1 MTLPTTRQQVADLV
15 ETLSARERMSFAAK
29 LVVQHRETNLT
40 QLRALIATLIETSNV
55 LPRTV
60 PVQADTANTTDAI
73 DTDWDVLA
81 SASSIELTTP
91 QTDACLNLH
100 TRGVGIYMAVAL
112 KDEELLERILQQPS
126 QSFKEKVRDT
136 LSAIRRQKQKLE
148 DAATSKPKNEPEIA
162 MAKFAA
168 FFDSIKTAAS
178 HRLPNDYATRTR
190 TQAWEEYSKKS
201 WDLPWEN
208 GSLTSVSD
216 KQLRKSIADA
226 MLERFTESPPV
237 TITKATNP
245 DRDVHVPIMTK
256 LITRNLKELFKLCPQ
271 ATIVAICTLITPHTK
286 SIETNLL
293 GPIFK
298 ERLNLWSRHGDG
310 EFLVELIKPVL
321 EKLDTTLDGN
331 VIPTATLGVI
341 LSAQPVKAVV
351 LFLLQKC
358 LFQTKLIVDKYI
370 SQCDIFHNDPVRLR
384 LLTDDYIRDIQS
396 GCASTLLII
405 GNLSER
411 ALAISK
417 IEAKLEWQR
426 AHEKDAMKA
435 VDDLLSVFGAAMDAL
450 PGHTETLMKQF
461 VEKKDN
467 YKRDWIVR
475 PLFDLFSA
483 HPLFANHMYEATSS
497 DFRLEMY
504 KPLTKT
510 VLRHLAPTNT
520 TVFAFPE
527 HDTVAPYSGIQRDP
541 AWSANAFAYFYAL
554 FPPVESSVYW
564 VSIAPYLTHEN
575 LNLLKAAFDIA
586 DLVKL
591 PAPHLMTVLDKLFVN
606 VRERCEMAWKL
617 MDAVKEL
624 RADLLSSQIYEY
636 MFMLRQRLDVRV
648 PEAREFLEKNVKQ
661 STIEMRA
668 HAITYLLASTNLAE
682 SVDETMATLTMLL
695 PRLKNEMRPNMDQ
708 IFRVFQ
714 SKVNATFY
722 EGYTIEQAKSL
733 AAVYEAVDEHNLAAV
748 SISPFAKQFVRDL
761 ATKMLGFYIGTP
773 NHPFFEFALN
783 VFWRHEVQ
791 IRGSSSSIQISFPF
805 KDPDNTQRQ
814 EYLEFDR
821 RKAYARGIELHKELD
836 INIDLEYNKV
846 GMFGLFR
853 IPEGKEES
861 VVAHTVEHVRL
872 KYDAI
877 IPKKTAFL
885 DSNCGRT
892 LLADLQKNL
901 GLRWSKSNTLVTY
914 YESCLAALENAPLLN
929 DGAEPILNWAEF
941 QNSGVLNFVTQCV
954 QFSPNSEGT
963 RWMNLRLKSNLAA
976 EIARDLFVGCK
987 TAVEKDA
994 LVIRLF
1000 GFSSSGSALHI
1011 PGILKHVI
1019 LRLPRLLKAEHISE
1033 RRVFWG
1039 LFHPGDMDAES
1050 NNSPDLLKF
1059 SVSNLSENPLP
1070 KNVLLKWQ
1078 EELMVERYWAEAL
1091 DATLPMNERV
1101 LSATRMMHMRCFSIN
1116 KAATF
1121 LVTDSLPSRVKE
1133 AVLMFLPKLDEP
1145 ACAVNLL
1152 LAPAYLQSDLAR
1164 TAIYAVQNVLRYFK
1178 DDEVTRIFEN
1188 LVPQEGQVGGVK
1200 VGVFKEIL
1208 RLLGQYCHIPRIL
1221 ALFESLWERKK
1232 LNQDVR
1238 IAHLQQ
1244 TLTLL
1249 KSNEPVVADAA
1260 WKLVLD
1266 AVHGKWFLDVS
1277 AVLVMVR
1284 VEGSVHQQMTEMT
1297 TSAMSYA
1304 FYRFGTIT
1312 ARPLPRN
1319 LASRY
1324 ASDVI
1329 APTALRLY
1337 NRMKTMSKNDK
1348 NYVDLTART
1357 IYAFSILYHK
1367 FFIDEHNAGIFSQL
1381 FAGVSEE
1388 AAIASPDDVIATGVF
1403 KWIMPILGICTGL
1416 LAAANPTV
1424 IPHSW
1429 EQFSK
1434 CTRLIAQ
1441 TILNANSTPNERSVA
1456 VGKLDS
1462 LALGTSYF
1470 PKAHTEDHALL
1481 QAAMLPIEQMETVR
1495 GGAKFFAA
1503 LRLAR
1508 ETAWLK
1514 KNVIVFVR
1522 ASQPIEERKFLI
1534 DLAEKIII
1542 TMLRFGFEKREYGVL
1557 DLTGKEYDDKFK
1569 ELCQIC
1575 EPLIGFH
1582 NRMKEIYESDSWC
1595 SDLVGFNAYR
1605 SQFRFALLHSA
1616 LNLKGATSVSK
1627 YAEMLVKTDDPLLDE
1642 IHGQL
1647 ATMIVQYLRECQESL
1662 RALNE
1667 WNKAPSFQTKPRHD
1681 QSGQNALISLMT
1693 ELYRRVDSK
1702 PELRISAGF
1711 KLLESIVTACTV
1723 FLLEQLP
1730 GLTAQFIRNFATSA
1744 MEDTWFL
1751 HLEQAFTKREMTV
1764 LENADTGIEAIRLS
1778 IKRIVSGAQ
1787 ATGFDAANESK
1798 EMVRFSEVFRRT
1810 PAIMLHIAPEVTAYV
1825 AQHPTGAVG
1834 DAVLNLIKSL
1844 YRTETVS
1851 MYLQVVF
1858 DGRVGEVDLAKL
1870 VSLEHVREEES
1881 KFFEL
1886 RAEIAGSSF
1895 NLSASN
1901 TRSRSSLMSVGQVA
1915 QRFVDHQM
1923 NGSPAFERYLNA
1935 APNQNLIV
1943 SELSFVNSIP
1953 RLSHGGCKILN
1964 ERVEVIKFIRRHM
1977 TAEVAVL
1984 NAYLYFE
1991 CMISSLSIERVRP
2004 FNSPSMM
2011 EVIHIQSLISIDISL
2026 TNPNGF
2032 VRMAVPIR
2040 YILDIASAL
2049 VFKIAPYYDEQGKH
2063 RIANGVRH
2071 KAMAML
2077 QAIQKCTSNSCFARK
2092 SRKAV
2097 TAIDLLV
2104 LEAAQPGDV
2113 EGEMVVVEYQ
2123 ELVKALLLMGDRKLY
2138 DASCELQNSPWQLKW
2153 TNAELKDE

>member
-1 MTLPTTRQQVADLV
+1 MTLPTTRQQVSDLV
-15 ETLSARERMSFAAK
+15 ETFSARERMCFAAK

-40 QLRALIATLIETSNV
+40 QLRALVATLIETSN

-73 DTDWDVLA
+73 DADWDVLA
-81 SASSIELTTP
+81 STSTIELTIP

-100 TRGVGIYMAVAL
+100 TRSVGIYMAIAL
-112 KDEELLERILQQPS
+112 KDEELLERILQHPS
-126 QSFKEKVRDT
+126 QFLKEKVRDT
-136 LSAIRRQKQKLE
+136 LSAIRRQKRKME
-148 DAATSKPKNEPEIA
+148 NAAILKPKYEPEIA
-162 MAKFAA
+162 MAKFTA
-168 FFDSIKTAAS
+168 FFDSIKAAAS
-178 HRLPNDYATRTR
+178 HRLPRDNATRTR
-190 TQAWEEYSKKS
+190 TQAWEEYSEKS
-201 WDLPWEN
+201 WDLPWES

-216 KQLRKSIADA
+216 KQLRKSIAGA
-226 MLERFTESPPV
+226 LLECFTEYPPV
-237 TITKATNP
+237 AMAKATNP
-245 DRDVHVPIMTK
+245 DREVHVPIMTR
-256 LITRNLKELFKLCPQ
+256 LITRNLKELFKLCPE
-271 ATIVAICTLITPHTK
+271 ATIAAICTLITPHTK
-286 SIETNLL
+286 MIETNVLV
-293 GPIFK
+293 PIFK
-298 ERLNLWSRHGDG
+298 QRLNLWSCNGDG

-321 EKLDTTLDGN
+321 EKLDTTLNGN
-331 VIPTATLGVI
+331 VIPTTTLSVI
-341 LSAQPVKAVV
+341 LSAQPLKAVV

-358 LFQTKLIVDKYI
+358 LFQTKLIVEKYI
-370 SQCDIFHNDPVRLR
+370 SERDIFRNDPNKLR
-384 LLTDDYIRDIQS
+384 LITDNYIRGIES
-396 GCASTLLII
+396 GCASTVLII
-405 GNLSER
+405 KNLSER
-411 ALAISK
+411 VLGISEVEARLAS
-417 IEAKLEWQR
+417 QR
-426 AHEKDAMKA
+426 AYEKDAMKA
-435 VDDLLSVFGAAMDAL
+435 IDDLLSVFGAAMDAL

-483 HPLFANHMYEATSS
+483 HPLLANHMYEDTSS

-510 VLRHLAPTNT
+510 VLRHLAPANTT

-527 HDTVAPYSGIQRDP
+527 LDTVAPYSGIQRDP

-554 FPPVESSVYW
+554 FPPVESSTYW
-564 VSIAPYLTHEN
+564 VSVAPYLTHEN

-586 DLVKL
+586 DLVKF
-591 PAPHLMTVLDKLFVN
+591 PARHLMNVLDKLFVN

-617 MDAVKEL
+617 MDAVKES
-624 RADLLSSQIYEY
+624 RTDLSSGQIDEY
-636 MFMLRQRLDVRV
+636 MSMFRQRLDVRV
-648 PEAREFLEKNVKQ
+648 PEARELLEKNLKQ
-661 STIEMRA
+661 STIEMRVQ
-668 HAITYLLASTNLAE
+668 AISDLLTSTNLAE
-682 SVDETMATLTMLL
+682 SVEETMATLTVLL
-695 PRLKNEMRPNMDQ
+695 PKLKNEMRLNMDQ
-708 IFRVFQ
+708 IFRVIQ
-714 SKVNATFY
+714 TKVNVTFY
-722 EGYTIEQAKSL
+722 EGYTVEQAKSL

-748 SISPFAKQFVRDL
+748 SISPVAREFVRDL

-783 VFWRHEVQ
+783 VFWRHEVHL
-791 IRGSSSSIQISFPF
+791 RGSSSSIQISFPF

-821 RKAYARGIELHKELD
+821 RKAYARGLELHKELD
-836 INIDLEYNKV
+836 PNIDLENNEDR
-846 GMFGLFR
+846 MFGLFR

-861 VVAHTVEHVRL
+861 VVAHIVEHVRL
-872 KYDAI
+872 KYEAI
-877 IPKKTAFL
+877 IPRKTAFL

-892 LLADLQKNL
+892 VLADLQKSL
-901 GLRWSKSNTLVTY
+901 GLRWRKSKTLVTY
-914 YESCLAALENAPLLN
+914 YESCLAALANAPLLN
-929 DGAEPILNWAEF
+929 DGPEPVLNWDEF
-941 QNSGVLNFVTQCV
+941 RNNGVFNFVTSCV
-954 QFSPNSEGT
+954 LFGPKSEDA

-976 EIARDLFVGCK
+976 QIAKYLFEECK
-987 TAVEKDA
+987 TAVEKDE

-1000 GFSSSGSALHI
+1000 ELSPSGSALHI

-1019 LRLPRLLKAEHISE
+1019 LQLPRLLKAEHISE

-1116 KAATF
+1116 KAAAF

-1200 VGVFKEIL
+1200 VGVFKEIV

-1221 ALFESLWERKK
+1221 ALFESLWQRKK

-1277 AVLVMVR
+1277 AVLVMVM
-1284 VEGSVHQQMTEMT
+1284 VEGVYQQMTEMT
-1297 TSAMSYA
+1297 MNGVGYTYYS
-1304 FYRFGTIT
+1304 FGTIT

-1348 NYVDLTART
+1348 IYGDLTART
-1357 IYAFSILYHK
+1357 IYAFSILYH
-1367 FFIDEHNAGIFSQL
+1367 FIDEHNAGIFSQL

-1388 AAIASPDDVIATGVF
+1388 AAVASPDDVIATAVF
-1403 KWIMPILGICTGL
+1403 KWIMPILGICTGV

-1441 TILNANSTPNERSVA
+1441 TILDANSTPKERSVA

-1462 LALGTSYF
+1462 LALGTFYF
-1470 PKAHTEDHALL
+1470 PKAYTEDHSLL
-1481 QAAMLPIEQMETVR
+1481 QAAMLPIEQMETVP

-1514 KNVIVFVR
+1514 ENMIVFVR
-1522 ASQPIEERKFLI
+1522 ASQPIQERKFLI

-1542 TMLRFGFEKREYGVL
+1542 TMLRFGFEKREFGVL
-1557 DLTGKEYDDKFK
+1557 DLTGKEFDDKFK

-1582 NRMKEIYESDSWC
+1582 YRMKEIYKSDSWC

-1605 SQFRFALLHSA
+1605 SQFRWTLLHSA
-1616 LNLKGATSVSK
+1616 LNLKDATSVSK

-1642 IHGQL
+1642 IHAQL

-1662 RALNE
+1662 RALDE
-1667 WNKAPSFQTKPRHD
+1667 WKKAPSHQKKPRHD

-1693 ELYRRVDSK
+1693 ELYSRLNSK
-1702 PELRISAGF
+1702 PELQISAGF

-1751 HLEQAFTKREMTV
+1751 HLEQAFTKRDMTV

-1778 IKRIVSGAQ
+1778 LKRIVSGAQ
-1787 ATGFDAANESK
+1787 ATGFNAAKESK
-1798 EMVRFSEVFRRT
+1798 EMVRFNEVFRRT
-1810 PAIMLHIAPEVTAYV
+1810 PAIMLHIAPEVAVYV

-1901 TRSRSSLMSVGQVA
+1901 SRSRSSLMSVGQVA

-1953 RLSHGGCKILN
+1953 RLSHGGCKILK

-1984 NAYLYFE
+1984 NPYLYFE
-1991 CMISSLSIERVRP
+1991 CMISSLSLERVHP

-2011 EVIHIQSLISIDISL
+2011 EVIRIQSLISVDSSL
-2026 TNPNGF
+2026 TNANGF

-2063 RIANGVRH
+2063 RIANEVRH
-2071 KAMAML
+2071 KAMSML
-2077 QAIQKCTSNSCFARK
+2077 QTIQKCTSNSCFARK

-2097 TAIDLLV
+2097 TAIDLLM

-2153 TNAELKDE
+2153 TDAELTDE

>member
-1 MTLPTTRQQVADLV
+1 MTLPTTRQQVSDLV

-29 LVVQHRETNLT
+29 IVVQHRETNLT
-40 QLRALIATLIETSNV
+40 QLRALIGTLIETTNA

-60 PVQADTANTTDAI
+60 PVQADTAKTTDAI

-112 KDEELLERILQQPS
+112 KDEELLERILQHPS

-136 LSAIRRQKQKLE
+136 LNAIRQQKRKLQS
-148 DAATSKPKNEPEIA
+148 ATDLKPKNESEIA
-162 MAKFAA
+162 MAKFTA
-168 FFDSIKTAAS
+168 FFDSIKAAPS
-178 HRLPNDYATRTR
+178 HRLPIDNATRTR

-226 MLERFTESPPV
+226 MLECFTESPPI

-256 LITRNLKELFKLCPQ
+256 LFSRNLKELFKLCPQ
-271 ATIVAICTLITPHTK
+271 ATIAAICTLITPHTK
-286 SIETNLL
+286 LIEANVL

-298 ERLNLWSRHGDG
+298 QRLNLWSRHGDG

-321 EKLDTTLDGN
+321 EKLDIALKRR
-331 VIPTATLGVI
+331 VIHSTSLSVI
-341 LSAQPVKAVV
+341 LSAKPLKAVV
-351 LFLLQKC
+351 FFLLQKC
-358 LFQTKLIVDKYI
+358 LFQTKLVVEKYI
-370 SQCDIFHNDPVRLR
+370 SQRDIFHNDPNRLR
-384 LLTDDYIRDIQS
+384 VTDSYISDIES
-396 GCASTLLII
+396 GCASIVLII
-405 GNLSER
+405 RNLSER
-411 ALAISK
+411 ALGISEV
-417 IEAKLEWQR
+417 EARLASQR
-426 AHEKDAMKA
+426 AYEKDAMKA
-435 VDDLLSVFGAAMDAL
+435 IDDLLSVFGAAMDAL
-450 PGHTETLMKQF
+450 PGHTEALMKQY
-461 VEKKDN
+461 VERKDN
-467 YKRDWIVR
+467 YKRAWIVR
-475 PLFDLFSA
+475 PLLDLFLA
-483 HPLFANHMYEATSS
+483 HPLLANHMYEATVS

-510 VLRHLAPTNT
+510 VLRHLAPANT
-520 TVFAFPE
+520 TVFDFPE
-527 HDTVAPYSGIQRDP
+527 HDIVAPYSGIQRDP
-541 AWSANAFAYFYAL
+541 AWNANAFAYFYAL

-564 VSIAPYLTHEN
+564 VSVAPYLTHEN
-575 LNLLKAAFDIA
+575 LNLLKGAFGIA
-586 DLVKL
+586 DLVKFD
-591 PAPHLMTVLDKLFVN
+591 APHLMNVLDKLFVN

-624 RADLLSSQIYEY
+624 RADLPSRQIDEY
-636 MFMLRQRLDVRV
+636 MSMLRQRLDVRV
-648 PEAREFLEKNVKQ
+648 PEARELLEKNLKQ
-661 STIEMRA
+661 STIEKRVE
-668 HAITYLLASTNLAE
+668 AIRDLLTSSNLAE
-682 SVDETMATLTMLL
+682 SVDETMATLTVLL
-695 PRLKNEMRPNMDQ
+695 PKLKNEMRLNMDQ
-708 IFRVFQ
+708 IFRLIET
-714 SKVNATFY
+714 KVNVTFY

-733 AAVYEAVDEHNLAAV
+733 AAVYEALDEHNLAAV
-748 SISPFAKQFVRDL
+748 SISPFAQQFVSGL

-773 NHPFFEFALN
+773 SHPFFEFALN

-791 IRGSSSSIQISFPF
+791 IRGSSSSIHTSFPF
-805 KDPDNTQRQ
+805 KNPDNSQRQ

-821 RKAYARGIELHKELD
+821 RKAYTRGIELHKELD
-836 INIDLEYNKV
+836 PTIDLEDNEDS
-846 GMFGLFR
+846 MFGLFR
-853 IPEGKEES
+853 IPEGKEEA
-861 VVAHTVEHVRL
+861 VVAHIVEHVRL

-877 IPKKTAFL
+877 IPKKTAFM

-892 LLADLQKNL
+892 LFADLKKCL

-914 YESCLAALENAPLLN
+914 YESCLAALKNAPLLN

-941 QNSGVLNFVTQCV
+941 QNSGVLTFVTQCV
-954 QFSPNSEGT
+954 QFSPKSEGA

-976 EIARDLFVGCK
+976 EIARDLFNGCK
-987 TAVEKDA
+987 GAVEKDA
-994 LVIRLF
+994 LVVRLF
-1000 GFSSSGSALHI
+1000 ELSPSGSALHI
-1011 PGILKHVI
+1011 HGILRHVI
-1019 LRLPRLLKAEHISE
+1019 LRLPRLFEAEHISE

-1039 LFHPGDMDAES
+1039 LFHPGMDTES
-1050 NNSPDLLKF
+1050 NNSSDLLKF

-1116 KAATF
+1116 KAAAF

-1188 LVPQEGQVGGVK
+1188 LVPQEAQTGGVK
-1200 VGVFKEIL
+1200 VGVFKEIV
-1208 RLLGQYCHIPRIL
+1208 RLLGQYCRIPRIL
-1221 ALFESLWERKK
+1221 ALFESLWGRKK
-1232 LNQDVR
+1232 LNMDVR

-1244 TLTLL
+1244 SMTLL
-1249 KSNEPVVADAA
+1249 KSNEPAVADAA

-1277 AVLVMVR
+1277 AVLVMVM
-1284 VEGSVHQQMTEMT
+1284 VEGSVYQQLTEMT
-1297 TSAMSYA
+1297 INGVGYGHYS
-1304 FYRFGTIT
+1304 FGTIT

-1324 ASDVI
+1324 AAEVI

-1348 NYVDLTART
+1348 NYGDFTTRT

-1367 FFIDEHNAGIFSQL
+1367 FFIDEQNAGAFSQL

-1388 AAIASPDDVIATGVF
+1388 AATASPDDVIATAVF
-1403 KWIMPILGICTGL
+1403 KWMMPILGICSGL

-1434 CTRLIAQ
+1434 CTRLIAH
-1441 TILNANSTPNERSVA
+1441 TILDANSTPTERSVA
-1456 VGKLDS
+1456 VAKLDS
-1462 LALGTSYF
+1462 LALGTCYF
-1470 PKAHTEDHALL
+1470 PKVYTEDHALL
-1481 QAAMLPIEQMETVR
+1481 QAALLPIEQMETVP

-1514 KNVIVFVR
+1514 ANVIVFVR
-1522 ASQPIEERKFLI
+1522 ASQPIQERKFLI
-1534 DLAEKIII
+1534 DLAEKTII

-1557 DLTGKEYDDKFK
+1557 DLTGKEYDNKFK
-1569 ELCQIC
+1569 ELCQTC

-1595 SDLVGFNAYR
+1595 SDLAGFNAYR
-1605 SQFRFALLHSA
+1605 SQFRLALLNSA
-1616 LNLKGATSVSK
+1616 LNLKDATSVSK
-1627 YAEMLVKTDDPLLDE
+1627 YVEMLVKTDDSLLEE

-1662 RALNE
+1662 RELNA
-1667 WNKAPSFQTKPRHD
+1667 WKRQPSYRQKPRHD

-1693 ELYRRVDSK
+1693 ELYRRIDS
-1702 PELRISAGF
+1702 ESEFQSSAGF
-1711 KLLESIVTACTV
+1711 KLLESVVTSCAV

-1744 MEDTWFL
+1744 MEDDWFL
-1751 HLEQAFTKREMTV
+1751 HLEQAFMKRDMTV
-1764 LENADTGIEAIRLS
+1764 VENADTGIEAIRLL
-1778 IKRIVSGAQ
+1778 IERIVSGAQ
-1787 ATGFDAANESK
+1787 ATGFDDTNKSK
-1798 EMVRFSEVFRRT
+1798 KMDRFKEVFRRT
-1810 PAIMLHIAPEVTAYV
+1810 PAIVLHIAPEVAAYV

-1834 DAVLNLIKSL
+1834 DAVLILIKSL

-1870 VSLEHVREEES
+1870 VSLQKVREGDES
-1881 KFFEL
+1881 KFFEMH
-1886 RAEIAGSSF
+1886 AEVADSSF

-1901 TRSRSSLMSVGQVA
+1901 SRSRSTSLSIAQVA

-1923 NGSPAFERYLNA
+1923 MNGSPAFARYLNA
-1935 APNQNLIV
+1935 AANDAVIV
-1943 SELSFVNSIP
+1943 SESSFVNSIP
-1953 RLSHGGCKILN
+1953 RLGHGGYKRLN
-1964 ERVEVIKFIRRHM
+1964 ERVEIIKFIRRHM

-1984 NAYLYFE
+1984 NPYLYFE
-1991 CMISSLSIERVRP
+1991 CMISSLSLERVHP
-2004 FNSPSMM
+2004 FISPSMM
-2011 EVIHIQSLISIDISL
+2011 EVIRIQSLISVDSSL
-2026 TNPNGF
+2026 TKTSGF

-2049 VFKIAPYYDEQGKH
+2049 VFKIAPYCDEQGKH
-2063 RIANGVRH
+2063 RIANEVRH
-2071 KAMAML
+2071 NAMAIL
-2077 QAIQKCTSNSCFARK
+2077 QTIQMRTSNSCFARK

-2104 LEAAQPGDV
+2104 LEAARPGDV
-2113 EGEMVVVEYQ
+2113 EGEMVVTEYQ
-2123 ELVKALLLMGDRKLY
+2123 ELVKALLLMGDRKLF

-2153 TNAELKDE
+2153 TDAELTDK